1 MAKQNQLF
9 FLPYNF
15 KIYESF
21 LVAIKAI
28 QKQLDFALPLKTFKL
43 FLNV

>member
-28 QKQLDFALPLKTFKL
+28 HVQP
-43 FLNV
+43 